1 MVTGQV
7 GLAHP
12 QLFLSRRQLAC
23 LLLTDRGHALTRPGG
38 RCKLSTPGLLSLRG
52 KAVLLGGKDVGTY
65 REREER
71 VRPPDRLAGEAVLTC
86 CCRC

>member
-71 VRPPDRLAGEAVLTC
+71 VRPPDRLAREAVLTC